1 MSVGLTYSTLF
12 GHVTYWLAA
21 GQMPN
26 VWPSFD
32 WSSMF
37 RYFNRTAI
45 LPFLEQK
52 LKLNIEII
60 CVNGW
65 LDAWLLNYWSCF
77 KEHRKCGLESNR
89 TCRTHNCYY
98 FFGQPSRDLMIYRLR
113 FINQL
118 WCMPWSSVTWL
129 PSSKGCILVVLFM
142 RANGAT

>member
-1 MSVGLTYSTLF
+1 
-12 GHVTYWLAA
+12 
-21 GQMPN
+21 MPN

-65 LDAWLLNYWSCF
+65 LDAWLFLWLFIVFPLSLCVCAWPSGGIYILIKNFYNYINSSRREDMPFVYLIFWV
-77 KEHRKCGLESNR
+77 EAVKCIELPV
-89 TCRTHNCYY
+89 CRL
-98 FFGQPSRDLMIYRLR
+98 FF
-113 FINQL
+113 
-118 WCMPWSSVTWL
+118 C
-129 PSSKGCILVVLFM
+129 
-142 RANGAT
+142 

>member
-1 MSVGLTYSTLF
+1 
-12 GHVTYWLAA
+12 
-21 GQMPN
+21 MPN

-65 LDAWLLNYWSCF
+65 LVAWLFLWLFIVFPLCL
-77 KEHRKCGLESNR
+77 CVCVAGPPVES
-89 TCRTHNCYY
+89 T
-98 FFGQPSRDLMIYRLR
+98 F
-113 FINQL
+113 
-118 WCMPWSSVTWL
+118 
-129 PSSKGCILVVLFM
+129 
-142 RANGAT
+142 